1 MHCSTSGT
9 GLVLLPSNGTSC
21 DRYDHGSFRVSKNQ
35 RWAKK
40 DTTTHLW
47 VVTFDSYTQNRG
59 YGIRLF
65 REVFKIA
72 SRSGD
77 LGWVELEAA
86 KAPIFFG

>member
-21 DRYDHGSFRVSKNQ
+21 DRYDHGSFPVVKINDGPKRILRHILGRYLRLIHSKSSGTEY
-35 RWAKK
+35 A
-40 DTTTHLW
+40 
-47 VVTFDSYTQNRG
+47 F
-59 YGIRLF
+59 F